1 MTFPQ
6 TEEQRKNWEFALQV
20 SRETRANPQSP
31 YAGKYLGIW
40 KQQVVAVA
48 DTLDGAMSKLGA
60 LQADPRELVCIEASA
75 DYEETE
81 YIWESV

>member
-1 MTFPQ
+1 MFPQ
-6 TEEQRKNWEFALQV
+6 TEEQKKNWEFALRV
-20 SRETRANPQSP
+20 SRETRANSQSP

-48 DTLDGAMSKLGA
+48 DTLDEIDDKMDA
-60 LQADPRELVCIEASA
+60 LQADPRECVCIEASA